1 MIQLKGHQVTDPS
14 LSPQTSSYLD
24 ITPSPNK
31 LLTDH
36 PLSTIVK
43 TEQQEEANSCMA
55 GALVKHLADPD
66 GNDLP
71 AVTKV
76 EDSEVLTDKVKS
88 EESET

>member
-1 MIQLKGHQVTDPS
+1 MIQLTGHQVTDPS

-36 PLSTIVK
+36 PLSTFVK
-43 TEQQEEANSCMA
+43 TEQQEEGNSCMT
-55 GALVKHLADPD
+55 GVLVKLADPD